1 MPVPID
7 ILENNLLHEH
17 PQLLEKLLFDHTTQK
32 NIFWATDS
40 YADYGEGYAWG
51 DAITIAAITGKH
63 GDIIMPR
70 VMKSRAEQQ
79 RRSKQMAEVF
89 TPAWLVEKMTEVM
102 DCEWEAHET
111 PCDVPEN
118 RWQRYVLTT
127 HLELT
132 CGEAP
137 FLTTRY
143 DAVTGEAIAVEKRAG
158 VLDHKLQQV
167 NQQATDADW
176 SRWALLALAT
186 TYGYEWQGD
195 NLLLARE
202 ALLGSFTEYH
212 EQRFGVKAPEAL
224 LLQAAEII
232 AWNLWQM
239 DGLKGVVP
247 GTCHDVEVHTEGDLF
262 AATTTLSTTPCPG
275 CATGDI
281 TQHNGLRCQ
290 LRRWFPSN
298 TTLPDYESFTYR
310 DIITKQHI
318 THNNTNWPMK
328 FDFVIGNPPYQEETV
343 GEQKTFMAPIYNKFM
358 DATYAISQQVE
369 LVTPARFLFNAGGTP
384 KEWNKKMLEDIH
396 LKVLKYYANSSDV
409 FYNQEIK
416 GGIVITL
423 RNQNY
428 EYEPIQIFT
437 PYETLNLILHKVNN
451 KIKKNLESIISNRGL
466 YRFSSKAYQDF
477 PDIQEVTSDSRIG
490 SYAFNRLPMI
500 FSDKQSNNSDIYCK
514 IVGNEN
520 GKRVERWIKKDYIL
534 MLKQT
539 DNFKKYKVAI
549 PKASGNGT
557 FGEAIGEPIILEPNE
572 CFTETYISVG
582 EANSLNEALAIEKYI
597 KSKFARA
604 MLGVLK
610 ITQDCPAPK
619 WKYVPL
625 QDFTSSSDIDWTKSI
640 HEIDLQLYDK
650 YGLTAEER
658 HFIET
663 HVKEM
668 DE

>member
-89 TPAWLVEKMTEVM
+89 TPAWLVEKITQVM

-111 PCDVPEN
+111 PHDVPEN

-212 EQRFGVKAPEAL
+212 EQRFGVKAPEPL

-262 AATTTLSTTPCPG
+262 AATTVLSTTPCPG

-328 FDFVIGNPPYQEETV
+328 FDFVIGNPPFNEETM
-343 GEQKTFMAPIYNKFM
+343 GTSDKPIYDKFM
-358 DATYAISQQVE
+358 DGAYHISPKVM
-369 LVTPARFLFNAGGTP
+369 LITPARFLFDAGKTP
-384 KEWNKKMLEDIH
+384 KEWNEKMLRDTH
-396 LKVLKYYANSSDV
+396 LKVLEYYQVSGTV
-409 FYNQEIK
+409 FCNTDIK
-416 GGIVITL
+416 GGVSITYHDTTQDFGSIDVFTNYPELNSIYQKVAPTIKHKSLSNLFYVQNKFDLAALYHDYPQYKDIIGSDGREKRLTASILYQLDLFKEEKEQENDIAIIGVI
-423 RNQNY
+423 
-428 EYEPIQIFT
+428 
-437 PYETLNLILHKVNN
+437 NN
-451 KIKKNLESIISNRGL
+451 KRVKRYIDIKYLGLGKTNLT
-466 YRFSSKAYQDF
+466 K
-477 PDIQEVTSDSRIG
+477 
-490 SYAFNRLPMI
+490 
-500 FSDKQSNNSDIYCK
+500 
-514 IVGNEN
+514 
-520 GKRVERWIKKDYIL
+520 W
-534 MLKQT
+534 
-539 DNFKKYKVAI
+539 KVLI
-549 PKASGNGT
+549 PKSNGSGAL
-557 FGEAIGEPIILEPNE
+557 GEVLSTPLIGEPLIGYTQTFIGLGAFE
-572 CFTETYISVG
+572 CKE
-582 EANSLNEALAIEKYI
+582 EAQAAYKYI
-597 KSKFARA
+597 LSKFART
-604 MLGVLK
+604 MLGILK
-610 ITQDCPAPK
+610 ITQDNPPEK